1 MLLASLSTIQI
12 VPDLEE
18 NSEQQSK
25 ENITFRF
32 SKQIL
37 DKLRFEAEHQN
48 VSLNT
53 IAQRVV
59 SEYYDWHINA
69 AKAGMIP
76 IHKSLLALL
85 LDKIS
90 DDETKKVGE
99 FFADSKI
106 KEILLVLRSDYSVS
120 SFLDMFESWLTVSS
134 MLYGKE
140 MKNNR
145 YSYVIQ
151 HDLGMK
157 WSLFLSTMIQH
168 VFGNMGIE
176 KANFELT
183 ENTIMFDVPVKSV
196 SP

>member
-1 MLLASLSTIQI
+1 MPDVQEDSLQ
-12 VPDLEE
+12 
-18 NSEQQSK
+18 EQQSK

-32 SKQIL
+32 AKQVL

-53 IAQRVV
+53 IAQRIV
-59 SEYYDWHINA
+59 SEYYDWHANA
-69 AKAGMIP
+69 ARAGMIP

-90 DDETKKVGE
+90 DDETKKVAE
-99 FFADSKI
+99 FFADAKV
-106 KEILLVLRSDYSVS
+106 KEIMLVLRSDYSVA
-120 SFLDMFESWLTVSS
+120 SFLDMIESWLTVSS

-151 HDLGMK
+151 HDLGTK
-157 WSLFLSTMIQH
+157 WSLFLSTMIGH
-168 VFGNMGIE
+168 VFGKMGIE
-176 KANFELT
+176 RANFELT
-183 ENTIMFDVPVKSV
+183 ENTIMFDVPVTSV
-196 SP
+196 SQERSS